1 VPLVLSVSMDRQ
13 ADQVDLVIQVLAE
26 DLELIAHLDH
36 PGHRVRSNLSF
47 VSLVLYFS
55 NNSSL
60 LYTA

>member
-1 VPLVLSVSMDRQ
+1 VPLVLLVSMDRQ
-13 ADQVDLVIQVLAE
+13 ADQVDLAIQVLAE
-26 DLELIAHLDH
+26 DLDLIAHLDH
-36 PGHRVRSNLSF
+36 LGHRVRSNLSF